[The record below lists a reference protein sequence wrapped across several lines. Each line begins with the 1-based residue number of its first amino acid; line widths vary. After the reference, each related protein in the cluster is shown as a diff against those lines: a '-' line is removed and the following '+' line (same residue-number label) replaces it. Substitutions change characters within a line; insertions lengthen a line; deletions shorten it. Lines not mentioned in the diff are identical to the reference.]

1 MAERGIDPGSFNP
14 DRFERGSMST
24 LQIADGAVLAADMSV
39 RSADVLADRETG
51 RIVEV
56 GDTARGDEVLDA
68 DSGLVIPGLVN
79 AHCHVAMTLLRG
91 YADDKPL
98 DAWLR
103 EDIWP
108 TETELETDDIV
119 AGTRLGAVE
128 LLKNGVTALGDM
140 YFEVPE
146 SAAALAEA
154 GLRARVGHGIV
165 TVGKEEVTARADFET
180 GLDVARELDGA
191 FDGRIATALMPHSLT
206 TAAAALLAE
215 YVPRAREAGIPLHY
229 HANETRDEVEPIVE
243 ERGVRPLEYADELG
257 MLEEGDFIAHG
268 VHTDRTEIELL
279 AERGVG
285 VAHCPAS
292 NMKLASGIAPVQE
305 LLDAGVTVGIG
316 TDGAASNND
325 LDAFDE
331 LRDAAMVGKLKADDA
346 SAVSAPEVVRAATA
360 GGADLLGFDS
370 GRIEPGALADLAVI
384 DLEAAHLTPAH
395 DLVSHLAY
403 AVRGSDVRHTVVDGD
418 VIVRDREIL
427 TLDEAAVRREAER
440 HAESLIARAESD
452 R

>member
-1 MAERGIDPGSFNP
+1 
-14 DRFERGSMST
+14 MST
-24 LQIADGAVLAADMSV
+24 LQIAGGTVLFADMNV
-39 RSADVLADRETG
+39 RKADVLVDRGTG
-51 RIVEV
+51 RIVEI
-56 GDTARGDEVLDA
+56 GDTARGDDVLDA
-68 DSGLVIPGLVN
+68 SDGLVIPGLVN
-79 AHCHVAMTLLRG
+79 AHCHAPMTLLRG

-108 TETELETDDIV
+108 TEAELETADIV

-128 LLKNGVTALGDM
+128 LLENGVTALGDM

-146 SAAALAEA
+146 VADALARA

-165 TVGKEEVTARADFET
+165 TVGKDEAAARTDFET
-180 GLDVARELDGA
+180 GLEVARELDGMA
-191 FDGRIATALMPHSLT
+191 EGRITTALMPHSLT
-206 TAAAALLAE
+206 TVDGELLSE
-215 YVPRAREAGIPLHY
+215 YVPRAREAGISLHY

-243 ERGVRPLEYADELG
+243 ERGVRPLEYADGLG
-257 MLEEGDFIAHG
+257 MLEADDFIAHG
-268 VHTDRTEIELL
+268 VHIDRTEIELL

-305 LLDAGVTVGIG
+305 MLDAGVTVGIG

-325 LDAFDE
+325 LDALDE
-331 LRDAAMVGKLKADDA
+331 LRDAAMVGKLRADDA
-346 SAVSAPEVVRAATA
+346 SAVSAPDVVRAATA
-360 GGADLLGFDS
+360 GGAELLGFDT
-370 GRIEPGALADLAVI
+370 GRIETGALADLAVI
-384 DLEAAHLTPAH
+384 DLEAPHLTPAH

-403 AVRGSDVRHTVVDGD
+403 AARGSDVRHTVVDGD
-418 VIVRDREIL
+418 VVVRDREVL
-427 TLDEAAVRREAER
+427 TLDEAAVRRDAER
-440 HAESLIARAESD
+440 HAESLIARAESN